1 MAISPVHANPADP
14 VVKRADAERHATNNA
29 SRKQETNQQQQVQQQ
44 RQQTADTQKLAAA
57 KSDVKQAQD
66 RVNIHV

>member
-1 MAISPVHANPADP
+1 MAVNSVHLSPSDP
-14 VVKRADAERHATNNA
+14 VVQRRDAERHASNNT
-29 SRKQETNQQQQVQQQ
+29 SRRQETQQQQQVQQQ
-44 RQQTADTQKLAAA
+44 RQQTADNQKLANA